1 MGAAGLA
8 GAAAAGA
15 QGCHRLRGCCLQTLG
30 VSGSGLRPPAARPRP
45 SPNVT
50 WTLRD
55 QGWLRVLFPCGGS
68 CGLPPSLSGE
78 SPASLAA
85 SAPRAFAL
93 VLARWPL
100 RGSPRF
106 LGSQFT
112 RLPGGEATLATSA
125 EFPPSLPIL
134 LACDRPHPVP
144 GPGPLPLSAAILWT

>member
-15 QGCHRLRGCCLQTLG
+15 QGCRRLRGCCLRTLG

-85 SAPRAFAL
+85 SAPGLCTRPCPLAPCRAHPNSSGLSSHVSPAE
-93 VLARWPL
+93 RPPWPRQL
-100 RGSPRF
+100 NSH
-106 LGSQFT
+106 
-112 RLPGGEATLATSA
+112 
-125 EFPPSLPIL
+125 PPSPSSSP
-134 LACDRPHPVP
+134 CDRPHPV
-144 GPGPLPLSAAILWT
+144 PGPLPLSAAILWT